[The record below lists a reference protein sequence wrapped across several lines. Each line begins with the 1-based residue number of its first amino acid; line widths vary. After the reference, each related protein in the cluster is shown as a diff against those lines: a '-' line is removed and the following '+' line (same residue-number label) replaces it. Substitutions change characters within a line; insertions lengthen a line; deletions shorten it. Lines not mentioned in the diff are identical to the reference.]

1 MKFTTVAEAFNF
13 YRNHSLAEMET
24 RAAQIKGTVETD
36 PNADI
41 TSINI
46 EIEGLQQAMNNSKE
60 KEKQAQQSQTQTP
73 PANEGTAQ
81 RSQFNPIT
89 GMNFNQGQQVPTENI
104 FGSAEYRSAF
114 YKTMLGQKLT
124 DIETRTFNRAMEIQ
138 EAEHRADAFN
148 TTTNSAAVLPTT
160 TLNEVIKKAR
170 TMGGLISHCRNFNI
184 PTNISVPIGTPSSKA
199 QWHVEGA
206 PVESEN
212 VATATV
218 SFKGYE
224 IIKVFSISAAAKKM
238 SIQAFEAY
246 MTDELTN
253 CVMEAIADALVNG
266 TGSGQGTGLVTGVT
280 WNDTNSFE
288 NTGKYTDF
296 TKALA
301 MLKRGYAAG
310 AKWAMSNATLYNEV
324 YSLVDAN
331 GRPIFIADPKN
342 ESIGYILGKEVVID
356 DNIED
361 DTIILG
367 NFQYMGYNMPQGVMI
382 ETSRESS
389 FKSGLV
395 DYRAMAIADTKPLVP
410 EAFIKLS
417 KKQA

>member
-1 MKFTTVAEAFNF
+1 MKFTTVAEAFNY
-13 YRNHSLAEMET
+13 YRNHSLGEMEA
-24 RAAQIKGTVETD
+24 RAAQIKGTVDTD

-41 TSINI
+41 AAINI
-46 EIEGLQQAMNNSKE
+46 EIEGLQQAMTNSKE
-60 KEKQAQQSQTQTP
+60 KQTQAQNQTP
-73 PANEGTAQ
+73 PANGGTAQ

-89 GMNFNQGQQVPTENI
+89 GMNFNQQQTVPTENI
-104 FGSAEYRSAF
+104 FGSTEYRNAF

-148 TTTNSAAVLPTT
+148 TTTNSAAVLPIT
-160 TLNEVIKKAR
+160 TLNEVIKQAR

-184 PTNISVPIGTPSSKA
+184 PTNISVPIGTPSNKA

-206 PVESEN
+206 PVESEKLS
-212 VATATV
+212 TAAV
-218 SFKGYE
+218 SFAGYE

-238 SIQAFEAY
+238 TVQAFEAY
-246 MTDELTN
+246 MIEELTN

-266 TGSGQGTGLVTGVT
+266 TGSGQGTGLVLGVT
-280 WNDTNSFE
+280 WDDTNSFE
-288 NTGKYTDF
+288 FTGKYTDF

-310 AKWAMSNATLYNEV
+310 AKFAMSNATLYNKV

-331 GRPIFIADPKN
+331 NRPIFIADPKN

-356 DNIED
+356 DSLAD
-361 DTIILG
+361 GTIILG
-367 NFQYMGYNMPQGVMI
+367 NLNYMGYNMPQGIMI
-382 ETSRESS
+382 EVSRESS
-389 FKSGLV
+389 FKSGLI
-395 DYRAMAIADTKPLVP
+395 DYRAMAIADTKPLVG

-417 KKQA
+417 EATA